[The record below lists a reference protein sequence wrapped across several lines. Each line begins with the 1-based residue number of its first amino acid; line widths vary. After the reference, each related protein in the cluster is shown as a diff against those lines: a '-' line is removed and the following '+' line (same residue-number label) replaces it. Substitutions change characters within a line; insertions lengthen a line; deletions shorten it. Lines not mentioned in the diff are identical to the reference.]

1 MWWLIGIAAGLFIL
15 ARKKQPNGAE
25 SFAPMPVRV
34 EIYTK
39 TNKGYPFRYITNVG
53 SSYVLYFNEQE
64 ALNAINE
71 AKERRIEIVEIQSQG
86 IPLEDDTKIISL
98 SYRIIKGSKVYPD
111 GTVLVRID
119 YSNGVHL
126 ERTTNEQDLNDI
138 YIRDAKR
145 DGAVITTF

>member
-1 MWWLIGIAAGLFIL
+1 MWWLIGIVAGLFIFT
-15 ARKKQPNGAE
+15 RKKQSNGAE
-25 SFAPMPVRV
+25 SFTPMPVRV
-34 EIYTK
+34 EIYTQ

-71 AKERRIEIVEIQSQG
+71 AKERGIEIVEIQSQDV
-86 IPLEDDTKIISL
+86 PLEDDTKIVSL
-98 SYRIIKGSKVYPD
+98 SYRIVKGSNVYPD
-111 GTVLVRID
+111 GTVFVKID

-126 ERTTNEQDLNDI
+126 ERKTNEQDLNDI

-145 DGAVITTF
+145 DGATITTF